1 MPKFGRK
8 SIKDS
13 YMKAIFLILTLVS
26 TTVFAQT
33 DEPAVKEVINKLF
46 QGMKTTDTAMIRSV
60 FSTHPILQTVFKNKE
75 NKVSVEGEPLDSFLI
90 AISKPHAEAYDERIT
105 FDIVKIDSD
114 LAMVWAPYKFYVG
127 EKFSHCGV
135 DCFQL
140 VKLNGQW
147 KIQYLIDT
155 RRRQGC
161 E

>member
-1 MPKFGRK
+1 
-8 SIKDS
+8 
-13 YMKAIFLILTLVS
+13 MKAIFLILTLVS

-60 FSTHPILQTVFKNKE
+60 FST
-75 NKVSVEGEPLDSFLI
+75 
-90 AISKPHAEAYDERIT
+90 
-105 FDIVKIDSD
+105 VKIDSD

>member
-1 MPKFGRK
+1 
-8 SIKDS
+8 
-13 YMKAIFLILTLVS
+13 MKPIFLILTLVS
-26 TTVFAQT
+26 TTVFAQG
-33 DEPAVKEVINKLF
+33 DEAAIKEAVNKLF
-46 QGMKTTDTAMIRSV
+46 EGMKKTDTTMIRSV
-60 FSTHPILQTVFKNKE
+60 FSDQPILQTVFKNKE
-75 NKVSVEGEPLDSFLI
+75 SKVFVESEPLDSFLV
-90 AISKPHAEAYDERIT
+90 AISRPHTEVYDERIT
-105 FDIVKIDSD
+105 FDVIKIDGD

-140 VKLNGQW
+140 VKLNGEW